1 MGRGGEA
8 GGGRDDAAT
17 ERNREKMQERPGQ
30 GKEEQDGRGGATEI
44 CMRGTFASEPT
55 LLLALFALSPRVTT
69 LLELESEQPERT
81 NSREYR
87 DWRDGKSYASAGQVR
102 IYKINFGFSNFDQQ
116 KT

>member
-17 ERNREKMQERPGQ
+17 ERNREKMQGRPGQ
-30 GKEEQDGRGGATEI
+30 GKEEQDGRGGAAEI

-87 DWRDGKSYASAGQVR
+87 DWRDVHAVHKTRTNQHLLATRFFFSGYATHS
-102 IYKINFGFSNFDQQ
+102 
-116 KT
+116 